1 MLASAVKRN
10 RRPRQVPAM
19 MRSTRELA
27 PRPAAAARLGFALGA
42 RAKGYFLRA

>member
-1 MLASAVKRN
+1 VKRN

-27 PRPAAAARLGFALGA
+27 PRPGAAGRTFDLDARC
-42 RAKGYFLRA
+42 KGYIPRA